1 MSIDARFKDA
11 LNFRDLGG
19 LKTEDGKAVKP
30 GVFYRGAGLCF
41 FDEKELDCFKQ
52 LKIKTIMDLRSAS
65 EIEELPDPD
74 IKGAKLIRHSGL
86 IVKGAGDI
94 DWSPKGMA
102 RIGGEAFEQLKKIE
116 GYYRL
121 IAFDNTAFK
130 IMMEQIVE
138 DNVPLYFHCATGKDR
153 TGVAAMIIL
162 MALGVKKEE
171 IRKDYLLSN
180 TYRQKILEKTLAKVA
195 DIAKEHPEIN
205 ELLTLQDGVREKTF
219 DIVISSIKEKYGND
233 REYLYKEF
241 ALDEETL
248 NGLREKYLI

>member
-1 MSIDARFKDA
+1 MDK
-11 LNFRDLGG
+11 LMLG
-19 LKTEDGKAVKP
+19 L
-30 GVFYRGAGLCF
+30 
-41 FDEKELDCFKQ
+41 
-52 LKIKTIMDLRSAS
+52 
-65 EIEELPDPD
+65 
-74 IKGAKLIRHSGL
+74 
-86 IVKGAGDI
+86 
-94 DWSPKGMA
+94 
-102 RIGGEAFEQLKKIE
+102 
-116 GYYRL
+116 
-121 IAFDNTAFK
+121 
-130 IMMEQIVE
+130 
-138 DNVPLYFHCATGKDR
+138 AT
-153 TGVAAMIIL
+153 TGVGMLVVFFGLIIL